1 MCLLGVT
8 ATQLLFCT
16 GQDTGNQNE
25 PSCYH
30 SCCSQASPTGGPRPV
45 AACTRS
51 DLGRHPTVLSQHVP
65 VICRRQLVSWQ
76 PLPGLQLL
84 GTQPAA
90 TRPLPRAPCPEHSQS
105 TGPSQLL
112 PTAVPHAHVTAQLRR
127 CKANT
132 ATAGSW
138 ASRLLGREND
148 KITLLSR

>member
-16 GQDTGNQNE
+16 GQDMRNQNE

-30 SCCSQASPTGGPRPV
+30 ACCSQASPTGEPRPV
-45 AACTRS
+45 AACPRS
-51 DLGRHPTVLSQHVP
+51 DLGRHAAVLSHVP
-65 VICRRQLVSWQ
+65 VICRRRLVSWQ
-76 PLPGLQLL
+76 PIPGLQLL

-105 TGPSQLL
+105 TRPSQLL
-112 PTAVPHAHVTAQLRR
+112 PTAVPHVHVITQLRR

-138 ASRLLGREND
+138 ACRLLGREKD
-148 KITLLSR
+148 KMSLLAR